1 MQKLMN
7 NSGLILRI
15 VLRVAFGFVLSV
27 FSHIAVAQNCIS
39 QASDLKFITKSKQ
52 QGLLRFEKEH
62 DHQHFNYHALLPF
75 NDYLDFAYK
84 HINKTNPRAD
94 IPCPVITQTYQQ
106 LVTQGTRK
114 PDPTIADIIAP
125 FELTHPNSNKVA
137 LLIHGLTDSPFTY
150 HDLAQVYYQQGYTV
164 RTILLPGH
172 GSAASALLNV
182 EVSQW
187 QQAIKYGIKR
197 SVQDFDEVILAG
209 YSTGA
214 ALLIDYAT
222 KHTVSPKIKAL
233 MLYSPG
239 SEPHNKY
246 GWIAKWID
254 AIPFV
259 NWIDKDAD
267 VDFAKYESFPLNAAA
282 ASYYAMS
289 LASVSSLN
297 KRSALKLPIFSVLSD
312 IDTTIDT
319 RATLKLLSALHKDN
333 SVKYKPLDT
342 LVLYGS
348 TDILPPDFA
357 SDYTV
362 NNPQCTSPQC
372 KKIHGMSH
380 IAIVNS
386 PQNPHYGINATYRN
400 CGSFINDESLY
411 KTCKTTKN
419 PQLGERTSANL
430 KHYPALQRLTY
441 NPHFTELKKQI
452 STFIK
457 NVEQLRTTTR

>member
-1 MQKLMN
+1 MN
-7 NSGLILRI
+7 NSGL
-15 VLRVAFGFVLSV
+15 VLSV
-27 FSHIAVAQNCIS
+27 FFGVVLSFFSHIAVAQNCIE
-39 QASDLKFITKSKQ
+39 QASDFKFITKSKQ
-52 QGLLRFEKEH
+52 QGLLRFENEH
-62 DHQHFNYHALLPF
+62 SHQPFNYHAALPF
-75 NDYLDFAYK
+75 DDYLSYAYQ
-84 HINKTNPRAD
+84 HINKANPRAN
-94 IPCPVITQTYQQ
+94 IPCPVITKTYQQ
-106 LVTQGTRK
+106 LMAQGKRK
-114 PDPTIADIIAP
+114 LDPTIADIIAP
-125 FELTHPNSNKVA
+125 FELTYPNSNKVA
-137 LLIHGLTDSPFTY
+137 LLVHGLTDTPFTY

-172 GSAASALLNV
+172 GSAASALLNLKI
-182 EVSQW
+182 SQW
-187 QQAIKYGIKR
+187 QQAIKYAVER

-214 ALLIDYAT
+214 ALLIDYVT
-222 KHTVSPKIKAL
+222 KQPLSPKVKAL

-239 SEPHNKY
+239 SEPHNKQ
-246 GWIAKWID
+246 GWMAKWID

-267 VDFAKYESFPLNAAA
+267 VDFAKYESFPLNAATT
-282 ASYYAMS
+282 SYDAMS
-289 LASVSSLN
+289 LASIGSLS
-297 KRSALKLPIFSVLSD
+297 KRPALKLPIFSVLSD

-319 RATLKLLSALHKDN
+319 RATLKLLNALHKGN
-333 SVKYKPLDT
+333 SSEYKPLDT

-348 TDILPPDFA
+348 TDILPTGFT

-362 NNPQCTSPQC
+362 SNPQCTTQQC

-380 IAIVNS
+380 IAVVNS

-400 CGSFINDESLY
+400 CGSFINDEPLY
-411 KTCKTTKN
+411 KTCKTTKS

-441 NPHFTELKKQI
+441 NPHFTELKMQI

-457 NVEQLRTTTR
+457 NVEHVQGK

>member
-15 VLRVAFGFVLSV
+15 VLRVFFGFVLSV

-39 QASDLKFITKSKQ
+39 QASDFKFIIKSKQ
-52 QGLLRFEKEH
+52 QGLLRFENEYT
-62 DHQHFNYHALLPF
+62 HQRFNYQALLPF
-75 NDYLDFAYK
+75 SDYLDYEYK
-84 HINKTNPRAD
+84 HINKAKPHANM
-94 IPCPVITQTYQQ
+94 PCPVITQTYRQ
-106 LVTQGTRK
+106 LVTQGKRK

-125 FELTHPNSNKVA
+125 FELTYPNSNKVA

-187 QQAIKYGIKR
+187 QQAIKYGVER

-222 KHTVSPKIKAL
+222 KQTVSPKIKAL

-282 ASYYAMS
+282 ASYDAMS
-289 LASVSSLN
+289 LASISSLN
-297 KRSALKLPIFSVLSD
+297 KRPALKLPIFSVLSD

-319 RATLKLLSALHKDN
+319 RATLKLLSTLHQGN

-342 LVLYGS
+342 LVLYGN
-348 TDILPPDFA
+348 TDILPPDFT
-357 SDYTV
+357 SDYIV
-362 NNPQCTSPQC
+362 SNPQCTTLQC
-372 KKIHGMSH
+372 KKIHGISH
-380 IAIVNS
+380 IAVVNS

-400 CGSFINDESLY
+400 CGSFINDDLLY
-411 KTCKTTKN
+411 KTCKTTKK

-430 KHYPALQRLTY
+430 KDYPALQRLTY
-441 NPHFTELKKQI
+441 NPHFAELKMQI

>member
-27 FSHIAVAQNCIS
+27 FSHTAIAQNCIS
-39 QASDLKFITKSKQ
+39 QASDFKFITKSKQ

-62 DHQHFNYHALLPF
+62 NHQRFNYQALLPF

-94 IPCPVITQTYQQ
+94 MPCPVITQTYQQ

-254 AIPFV
+254 DIPFV

-267 VDFAKYESFPLNAAA
+267 VDFAK
-282 ASYYAMS
+282 
-289 LASVSSLN
+289 
-297 KRSALKLPIFSVLSD
+297 
-312 IDTTIDT
+312 
-319 RATLKLLSALHKDN
+319 
-333 SVKYKPLDT
+333 
-342 LVLYGS
+342 
-348 TDILPPDFA
+348 
-357 SDYTV
+357 
-362 NNPQCTSPQC
+362 
-372 KKIHGMSH
+372 
-380 IAIVNS
+380 
-386 PQNPHYGINATYRN
+386 
-400 CGSFINDESLY
+400 
-411 KTCKTTKN
+411 
-419 PQLGERTSANL
+419 
-430 KHYPALQRLTY
+430 
-441 NPHFTELKKQI
+441 
-452 STFIK
+452 
-457 NVEQLRTTTR
+457 

>member
-1 MQKLMN
+1 MN
-7 NSGLILRI
+7 NNGLTLK
-15 VLRVAFGFVLSV
+15 VALRVFLRVFFGFVLSV

-39 QASDLKFITKSKQ
+39 QASDFKFIIKSKQ
-52 QGLLRFEKEH
+52 QGLLRFENEYT
-62 DHQHFNYHALLPF
+62 HQRFNYQALLPF
-75 NDYLDFAYK
+75 SDYLDYEYK
-84 HINKTNPRAD
+84 HINKAKPHANM
-94 IPCPVITQTYQQ
+94 PCPVITQTYRQ
-106 LVTQGTRK
+106 LVTQGKRK

-125 FELTHPNSNKVA
+125 FELTYPNSNKVA

-187 QQAIKYGIKR
+187 QQAIKYGVER

-222 KHTVSPKIKAL
+222 KQTVSPKIKAL

-282 ASYYAMS
+282 ASYDAMS
-289 LASVSSLN
+289 LASISSLN
-297 KRSALKLPIFSVLSD
+297 KRPALKLPIFSVLSD

-319 RATLKLLSALHKDN
+319 RTTLKLLSTLHQGN

-342 LVLYGS
+342 LVLYGN
-348 TDILPPDFA
+348 TDILPPDFT
-357 SDYTV
+357 SDYIV
-362 NNPQCTSPQC
+362 SNPQCTTLQC
-372 KKIHGMSH
+372 KKIHGISH
-380 IAIVNS
+380 IAVVNS

-400 CGSFINDESLY
+400 CGSFINDDLLY
-411 KTCKTTKN
+411 KTCKTTKK

-430 KHYPALQRLTY
+430 KDYPALQRLTY
-441 NPHFTELKKQI
+441 NPHFAELKMQI